1 MVACV
6 GVFLVSGI
14 KLVVCD
20 LCSFV
25 ALVSGIKM
33 VACVGVFWFWGSN
46 WWFVTFAF
54 RRFGFGDQDGGLR
67 WCLLFR
73 GLVVLGDVVG
83 GRILD
88 P

>member
-33 VACVGVFWFWGSN
+33 VACVGVFLVSGIK
-46 WWFVTFAF
+46 
-54 RRFGFGDQDGGLR
+54 
-67 WCLLFR
+67 
-73 GLVVLGDVVG
+73 LVVLGDVVG